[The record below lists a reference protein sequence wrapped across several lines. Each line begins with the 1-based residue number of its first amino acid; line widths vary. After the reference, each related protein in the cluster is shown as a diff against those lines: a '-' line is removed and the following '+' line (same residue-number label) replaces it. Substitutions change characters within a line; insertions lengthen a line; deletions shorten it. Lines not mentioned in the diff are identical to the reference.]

1 MRNRLAV
8 AATVVVCVLAGANT
22 AAADNAPTRIVGA
35 DGHVLKRHQA
45 FVRAALVPAPPG
57 RVMVRFSGCPRFPR
71 FTGCVQMWRP
81 RTIYLQR
88 RLADERMVFLHELGH
103 VFDKTVMLDADRAEF
118 KRIQGRAAR
127 VLWWVGANSPREWFA
142 DAYALCARKRSISRR
157 PAASDSGYAPTPA
170 RHAASCRLIEA
181 AAAAAAAR

>member
-1 MRNRLAV
+1 M
-8 AATVVVCVLAGANT
+8 VVCAFACANA
-22 AAADNAPTRIVGA
+22 AAADTVPTRIVGA

-45 FVRAALVPAPPG
+45 FVRASLVAPPPG

-88 RLADERMVFLHELGH
+88 RLADERMVFYHELGH
-103 VFDKTVMLDADRAEF
+103 VFDKTVLLDADRAEF
-118 KRIQGRAAR
+118 KRIQGRA
-127 VLWWVGANSPREWFA
+127 VGVFWWAGDRSPREWFA

-157 PAASDSGYAPTPA
+157 PRPSDSGYAPTPA
-170 RHAASCRLIEA
+170 RHAASCRLINEA
-181 AAAAAAAR
+181 AARTQLDR